1 MNDPAELRVRRRVS
15 PLVLLAACATA
26 APTSPGIDVDRAVAH
41 VHALTALGPR
51 PHDTPSAAAAAEYIE
66 RELAGMGGV
75 GGGVIVERLPLGD
88 VALPAIDV
96 LGEHIRGVQT
106 VHSDDADLIVHFGP
120 PGRALLLMAHYDT
133 VPTSPG
139 AVDNAAAVGV
149 ALELARVLAVH
160 PPMQPVIIAFT
171 ADEEAGLVGAEALAA
186 RRGDDVELA
195 IALDL
200 VGASGELSLNG
211 ASTLIGGAELRWL
224 ARAADRA
231 GIALRAP
238 LPHRV
243 VSRWWPQAERA
254 DHGAFTRRGIR
265 AIHLYDRGQDGEW
278 IDLAYHSRYD
288 VAARV
293 DRASLDE
300 LGRFLRVLVAEHP
313 PPHDGDGFWL
323 PVATNVVIP
332 RWLLIACEAVLAAV
346 AVIALVLLGRASRI
360 LPPQRGAGVM
370 LGLVAFALAAGAT
383 YAVERSTAH
392 GHPIPWIHDP
402 ARALACEALVLVGSL
417 GLATRAIA
425 RAIPWAGSRRYLA
438 VAIAWPLAIG
448 LALVALD
455 APELAWIWLVPAAV
469 LAIAPRLRIAG
480 VVAVIASALPVAL
493 VLAPNQLREAAWNG
507 FLPSDIP
514 LAAWLCA
521 LTVSPLAGLAWWLRS
536 RRASPLGSLVLSVGC
551 ALAVAIG
558 ATGLVLEKPHCSV
571 LDFSRLQ
578 LGCERS
584 AIWP

>member
-1 MNDPAELRVRRRVS
+1 MRIQVA
-15 PLVLLAACATA
+15 LVESVPFLVACAVST
-26 APTSPGIDVDRAVAH
+26 PGPGIDVDRAVAH
-41 VHALTALGPR
+41 VHALVALGPR
-51 PHDTPSAAAAAEYIE
+51 SHDTPSATAAAEYIE
-66 RELAGMGGV
+66 HELAAMGGV
-75 GGGVIVERLPLGD
+75 GGGVIVERLQVGD

-96 LGEHIRGVQT
+96 LGERVRAAET
-106 VHSDDADLIVHFGP
+106 AHSDDADLIVHFGP
-120 PGRALLLMAHYDT
+120 PGRALLVMAHYDT

-149 ALELARVLAVH
+149 ALELARVLSAH
-160 PPMQPVIIAFT
+160 PPAQPVMIAFT

-211 ASTLIGGAELRWL
+211 ASTLIGATELRWL

-231 GIALRAP
+231 GIVLRAP

-265 AIHLYDRGQDGEW
+265 AIHLYNRGQDGEW

-300 LGRFLRVLVAEHP
+300 LGRFLRALVAERP
-313 PPHDGDGFWL
+313 PAHDGDGFWL
-323 PVATNVVIP
+323 PLATNAVIP
-332 RWLLIACEAVLAAV
+332 RWLLIAFEIMLAAI
-346 AVIALVLLGRASRI
+346 AAIALVMLGRAGRI
-360 LPPQRGAGVM
+360 LPPQRGAGVL
-370 LGLVAFALAAGAT
+370 LGLVAFVLASGVT
-383 YAVERSTAH
+383 YAVERLTAH
-392 GHPIPWIHDP
+392 GHPMPWIHAP
-402 ARALACEALVLVGSL
+402 ARALACEALVLVGAL

-425 RAIPWAGSRRYLA
+425 RAVPWAGSRRYLA

-448 LALVALD
+448 LALVVLD
-455 APELAWIWLVPAAV
+455 AAELAWIWLVPAAA
-469 LAIAPRLRIAG
+469 LALAPRLRAFG
-480 VVAVIASALPVAL
+480 VLAVIAAALPVVL

-507 FLPSDIP
+507 FLPSSIP

-521 LTVSPLAGLAWWLRS
+521 LATPFLAGVVWWFRS
-536 RRASPLGSLVLSVGC
+536 QRTTALGSLVLAMGC

-558 ATGLVLEKPHCSV
+558 ATGLVLEKSPCSA
-571 LDFSRLQ
+571 LEFSRLQ

-584 AIWP
+584 ANWP